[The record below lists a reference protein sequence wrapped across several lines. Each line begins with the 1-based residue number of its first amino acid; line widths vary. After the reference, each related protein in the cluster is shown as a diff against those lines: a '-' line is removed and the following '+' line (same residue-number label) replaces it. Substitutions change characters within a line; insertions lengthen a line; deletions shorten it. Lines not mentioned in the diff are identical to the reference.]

1 MFDFLSDKFSSVFSR
16 LTGKGTLSEKN
27 IQDALTSVTDSLIE
41 ADVPYDLACDFVD
54 SIKGEVLG
62 QKVLSSVKPGEQ
74 FVKIVHGK
82 LKKFLGGNQESF
94 YSFQIPSVMMVMG
107 LQGSGKTTSLAKI
120 ASFLRKKGAKKGKK
134 RRILLASVDF
144 YRPAAVDQLKLLAQK
159 GGFSFFQ
166 STETD
171 PIKAAIQI
179 HDYYKKECFD
189 FLLLDTAGRLHVDS
203 EMLQELQAIDMQL
216 EPRYKLLVLDAM
228 TGQESLNVAKAF
240 NQSVGIYGAVLT
252 KMDSDSRGGTGFSF
266 CYSLKK
272 PILFLGNGETID
284 DLEMFRPERMADRI
298 LGMGDVVTLVE
309 KAEEKIAKEDQE
321 TLYKRMMKGQTTL
334 EDFAKQMEMMSKI
347 GSLGQIMK
355 YMPGLGGKQ
364 ISSEML
370 EKGEVEMKRFK
381 AIINSMTPKER
392 CVPAIL
398 NAARKKRV
406 ALGAGV
412 TLGDVNVLLKRFE
425 ESKQYAK
432 LLKRFQRF

>member
-62 QKVLSSVKPGEQ
+62 QKVLASVKPGEQ
-74 FVKIVHGK
+74 FIKVVHGK
-82 LKKFLGGNQESF
+82 LKDFLGGNQESF